1 MKWLLTYLTSSIGKK
16 QVMGASGCLIV
27 LFVLIHVVGNLQ
39 LLLPDAEKAQ
49 AAYNLYTA
57 LLTKSKLV
65 LYSFEAGLAVLL
77 IVHMYLA
84 ITLKLQNYKARG
96 AARYVVDDRKGKKQF
111 PTFIM
116 IWTGLTVLAFLVWHI
131 VTFRSGTYSYYYYA
145 NPEVM
150 DGIVVRD
157 MWLTVAEMFSDTV
170 SAALFLAAII
180 AVGFHLW
187 HAISSALQTMGIN
200 HPKWTP
206 IINKLALVYCV
217 FVTLGFSSAIVGT
230 WAMTNLDENTKAVM
244 EKSKDPNYQNFL
256 EKLSEQPIEE
266 QKAFAK
272 RKSFRGGPED
282 KFHGKKSRFGKGE
295 GRGPHN
301 RRGEPIIQEQP
312 QTTEPAEKSQT
323 PESQGEGGEQ

>member
-1 MKWLLTYLTSSIGKK
+1 MKWLFTYLTSSIGKK
-16 QVMGASGCLIV
+16 QVMGASGCLIA

-65 LYSFEAGLAVLL
+65 LYSFEAGMVVLF
-77 IVHMYLA
+77 IVHIYLA

-116 IWTGLTVLAFLVWHI
+116 IWSGLTVLAFLVWHL
-131 VTFRSGTYSYYYYA
+131 VTFRSGSYSYYYYV
-145 NPEVM
+145 NPELM

-157 MWLTVAEMFSDTV
+157 MWLTVVEMLGDTV
-170 SAALFLAAII
+170 SAVLFLSAIL

-187 HAISSALQTMGIN
+187 HAISSAIQTMGIN

-206 IINKLALVYCV
+206 IINKLALAYCV
-217 FVTLGFSSAIVGT
+217 AITLGFGAAIAGT
-230 WAMTNLDENTKAVM
+230 WATVNMDLFNTKATI
-244 EKSKDPNYQNFL
+244 EKSKDSNYQSFL
-256 EKLSEQPIEE
+256 ERLSEQPVED
-266 QKAFAK
+266 QKAFTK
-272 RKSFRGGPED
+272 RKSFRGGPD
-282 KFHGKKSRFGKGE
+282 FSGKKYRFGGEGRGKGE
-295 GRGPHN
+295 GRGPHY
-301 RRGEPIIQEQP
+301 RKGESIE
-312 QTTEPAEKSQT
+312 
-323 PESQGEGGEQ
+323 ESQNPEELGEGGEQ

>member
-1 MKWLLTYLTSSIGKK
+1 MKWLFTYLTSSIGKK
-16 QVMGASGCLIV
+16 QVMGASGCLIA

-49 AAYNLYTA
+49 AAYNTYTA

-65 LYSFEAGLAVLL
+65 LYSFEAGMIVLF

-116 IWTGLTVLAFLVWHI
+116 IWTGLTVLAFLVWHLI
-131 VTFRSGTYSYYYYA
+131 TFRSGTYSYYYYA

-157 MWLTVAEMFSDTV
+157 MWLTVVEMLGDSV
-170 SAALFLAAII
+170 SAALFLSAIL

-187 HAISSALQTMGIN
+187 HAISSAVQTMGIN

-217 FVTLGFSSAIVGT
+217 AITLGFGAAIAGT
-230 WAMTNLDENTKAVM
+230 WALVNFDEKTKTVI
-244 EKSKDPNYQNFL
+244 EKSKNPNNQSTL
-256 EKLSEQPIEE
+256 EKLSLQSVED
-266 QKAFAK
+266 QKAFTK
-272 RKSFRGGPED
+272 RKAFRGGADE
-282 KFHGKKSRFGKGE
+282 RFGFPGKRHGDKG
-295 GRGPHN
+295 
-301 RRGEPIIQEQP
+301 RRHKGQPEMQEQP
-312 QTTEPAEKSQT
+312 QQN
-323 PESQGEGGEQ
+323 PEDQEEGGEQ